1 MDKDQENGQDPE
13 AAGAV
18 LEIEQRSVWEAI
30 RPRMSLHLLIR
41 NAGVESVK

>member
-18 LEIEQRSVWEAI
+18 LEVGQRSVWEAI

-41 NAGVESVK
+41 SAGVESVK